1 MLLFTLCARETRMS
15 RFFAINSALGLMLA
29 FPIWAGQT
37 YTRDEAVKTALA
49 NSADVQ
55 TAEQNLQNA
64 ESQVTGA
71 YGNAY
76 PTVDLSATYART
88 FGVSDVKKRSTIS
101 DMLDSTASM
110 NDRIMGGVLDNYA
123 YALSAMGGYRW
134 GTQVGLTATQILYA
148 QGKVSTGVK
157 IAKSYRRVNELTLE
171 TTKQNVRYTVENS
184 FDQLIY
190 LDSALVILQE
200 SIDQLQQHLD
210 YVDVAVKSGL
220 ATELDQIRAHLS
232 MDDLQSSLD
241 KTKKDRVVARNALLN
256 TMGLPWNADVEF
268 QGELRDPKNGDI
280 PAPDTAMAN
289 VRQRRKELAQL
300 DESEKMYNENIDIEK
315 GDYKPT
321 LVLGG
326 SIMYQNGQNHVFKW
340 DAPDWDD
347 NISKKIYLNF
357 SMNLFNGMKTREAV
371 VQAKTSLRKTQ
382 IQKDNAERG
391 IRLEMESAANTL
403 DNAQKQ
409 LDIQAR
415 RVDLAQKNLDMTEA
429 AYKAGKETQLNFL
442 DANMSL
448 KNARLDYMSAV
459 VDWNKSYNALLKAT
473 GEY

>member
-37 YTRDEAVKTALA
+37 YTRDEAVKAALA

-55 TAEQNLQNA
+55 TAEQNLKNA

-88 FGVSDVKKRSTIS
+88 FGVSDVKKSSAIS

-110 NDRIMGGVLDNYA
+110 NDRIMGGVLDSYA

-148 QGKVSTGVK
+148 QGKVSTGVR

-171 TTKQNVRYTVENS
+171 TTKQNVRYDVENS

-241 KTKKDRVVARNALLN
+241 KTKKDRGVARNALLN

-391 IRLEMESAANTL
+391 IRLEH
-403 DNAQKQ
+403 
-409 LDIQAR
+409 AR
-415 RVDLAQKNLDMTEA
+415 QRAEA
-429 AYKAGKETQLNFL
+429 ARHPGPPRGSRAE
-442 DANMSL
+442 
-448 KNARLDYMSAV
+448 
-459 VDWNKSYNALLKAT
+459 
-473 GEY
+473 EP

>member
-1 MLLFTLCARETRMS
+1 
-15 RFFAINSALGLMLA
+15 
-29 FPIWAGQT
+29 
-37 YTRDEAVKTALA
+37 
-49 NSADVQ
+49 
-55 TAEQNLQNA
+55 
-64 ESQVTGA
+64 
-71 YGNAY
+71 
-76 PTVDLSATYART
+76 
-88 FGVSDVKKRSTIS
+88 
-101 DMLDSTASM
+101 
-110 NDRIMGGVLDNYA
+110 

-148 QGKVSTGVK
+148 QGKVSTGVR

-171 TTKQNVRYTVENS
+171 TTKQNVRYDVENS

-190 LDSALVILQE
+190 LDSAIVILQE
-200 SIDQLQQHLD
+200 SMDQLQQHLD

-268 QGELRDPKNGDI
+268 QGELRDPKSGNI
-280 PAPDTAMAN
+280 QTPDTTMAN
-289 VRQRRKELAQL
+289 VRQRRKELTQL
-300 DESEKMYNENIDIEK
+300 DESEKMYTENIDIEK

-321 LVLGG
+321 IVLGG
-326 SIMYQNGQNHVFKW
+326 SIMYQNGQNRAFKW